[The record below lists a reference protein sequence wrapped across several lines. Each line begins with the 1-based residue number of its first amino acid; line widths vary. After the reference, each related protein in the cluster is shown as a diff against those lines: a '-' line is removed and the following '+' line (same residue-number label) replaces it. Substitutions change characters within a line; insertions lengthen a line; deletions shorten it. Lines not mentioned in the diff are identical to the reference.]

1 MPRASKTKGKA
12 PEGYHKSRSS
22 VTCHI
27 CQEVCNAK
35 GLASHLRKHAR
46 NDKMAEVF
54 AAKVD
59 KRAANSPLVKTPK
72 RGEYVVMPIYKF

>member
-1 MPRASKTKGKA
+1 
-12 PEGYHKSRSS
+12 
-22 VTCHI
+22 
-27 CQEVCNAK
+27 
-35 GLASHLRKHAR
+35 
-46 NDKMAEVF
+46 MAEVF